1 MNKAAGKLKICFVL
15 PGYTRQPIGGFRMV
29 YDYANHLQKR
39 GYTVLLLCI
48 NQNIMKRYPLPL
60 PIKNVIANH
69 FTKTEPKW
77 FPLNKEIKKVSALR
91 SDYKKYLD
99 DVDAAVA
106 TSVDSAEFTSKTFK
120 SAKKAYFIQD
130 YENWNVSDKY
140 CQNTYKLG
148 MTNIVI
154 SDWLKGIVDK
164 YSKTP
169 SILIKDPIDLDVY
182 RISTSPEKR
191 KPHTIGLLYHTM
203 PHKGLKYSLA
213 AIKKLKKKYPNL
225 EVYMFGVPSRPKNF
239 PEWIHYT
246 KEATQQQTVEIYN
259 KVSVWLCATVDEG
272 YGLTGLEA
280 MACGDALVSTAYTGV
295 LEYAKDGYN
304 ALLSPVKDVDALVKN
319 VQRVFEEDELRNK
332 LVRNAQE
339 SVKEFSWDIAVERF
353 EEALKMLQ

>member
-1 MNKAAGKLKICFVL
+1 MKLCFVL
-15 PGYTRQPIGGFRMV
+15 PGYSKSPAGG
-29 YDYANHLQKR
+29 YKIIYEYANRLINEGYEIVLLYYNENALKRFHLPDPMRKMAANYLVKR
-39 GYTVLLLCI
+39 G
-48 NQNIMKRYPLPL
+48 PS
-60 PIKNVIANH
+60 
-69 FTKTEPKW
+69 W
-77 FPLNKEIKKVSALR
+77 FSLDRRILSLSLFDNDFDKKMFGV
-91 SDYKKYLD
+91 
-99 DVDAAVA
+99 DVVVY
-106 TSVDSAEFTSKTFK
+106 TSVDTVFSSYYLLDKYNK
-120 SAKKAYFIQD
+120 NLKKMYFIQD